1 MGSVLMMRRRGPQP
15 VTASPRSLM
24 SRRAQQQRVQFSAQG
39 QRRQGQTRMRAWAAL
54 ARGWGEEEDR
64 PQQAG
69 VLEAK
74 GLEAVGR

>member
-1 MGSVLMMRRRGPQP
+1 
-15 VTASPRSLM
+15 
-24 SRRAQQQRVQFSAQG
+24 
-39 QRRQGQTRMRAWAAL
+39 MRAWAAL